1 MKAVVIGAT
10 GHIGTYL
17 VPQLAE
23 AGYEVTAVTRSASR
37 PYEHHPAWDAAQRLL
52 LDRSQAGF
60 ARAVADVGAEVVV
73 DLVAFTPDQVR
84 AMVDA
89 LTGGPLRHYLV
100 ASSIWA
106 DGRTEV
112 NPVTEDHPRRALD
125 QYGRDKT
132 AIEEFLRR
140 AWQRDAFP
148 ATVVMPGQISGP
160 GWDII
165 SPLGNTD
172 HRVFQTIAE
181 SGEVVLPNFG
191 QEILHHVHGYDVA
204 QVFRDAVVHREA
216 ALGECFHAVADEGL
230 TTYGC
235 ALAVARVLGAEPRIS
250 FLGWERWV
258 EECGLSEDA
267 VKSTYLHLARS
278 GHFSNEKARRLL
290 GYRPRYTTTE
300 TVEAAVRSYAERGIV
315 TLPQR

>member
-1 MKAVVIGAT
+1 
-10 GHIGTYL
+10 
-17 VPQLAE
+17 
-23 AGYEVTAVTRSASR
+23 
-37 PYEHHPAWDAAQRLL
+37 
-52 LDRSQAGF
+52 
-60 ARAVADVGAEVVV
+60 
-73 DLVAFTPDQVR
+73 
-84 AMVDA
+84 MVDA

-112 NPVTEDHPRRALD
+112 NPVTEAHPRHALD

-132 AIEEFLRR
+132 AIEELLRR
-140 AWQRDAFP
+140 AWQRDALP
-148 ATVVMPGQISGP
+148 ATAVMPGQISGP